1 VSEYQYYE
9 FAAVDRP
16 LGTRDIDTL
25 RGLSTRA
32 HITPTSFVNTYQWG
46 SFKGEPRRLVER
58 YFDAFLYLANWGT
71 RELIMRL
78 PARLVDPESAQR
90 YCSGDAVSAW
100 RTGDHVV
107 VAAVS
112 EDEEGDFEWG
122 GEGVLASILPVRAE
136 ILAGDLRALY
146 LLWLLSVQVGEISDD
161 AVEPPVP
168 ASLDALTGSQTA
180 LVEFLRIDRDLVD
193 VAATGSAPT
202 FERRVDVARPERP
215 WCRGEAPLG
224 RSSALTISDVMDR
237 PSSHER
243 AESVEP
249 TAVEHQRRGVRIRRE
264 GVHLE
269 QHYRVV
275 ACRHLGVH
283 RAVEPHRGSTHEHRT
298 GRGSPPLHAG
308 EPVAALGRERA
319 AGEVL
324 VLGEHADAE
333 PGSAAQHAPRR
344 RRVPHAHRDER
355 RGQRDRG
362 ERTGGHADGAPVDE
376 CAHRRHP
383 GREGTVCRAQA
394 GGVDRHR
401 LDEDRSWTTFRGRK
415 PTTG

>member
-1 VSEYQYYE
+1 MSEYQYYE

-46 SFKGEPRRLVER
+46 SFKGDPRRLVER

-71 RELIMRL
+71 RELILRL

-136 ILAGDLRALY
+136 LLAGDLRALY

-180 LVEFLRIDRDLVD
+180 LADFLRIDRDLID
-193 VAATGSAPT
+193 VAVAGSPPPHD
-202 FERRVDVARPERP
+202 ERVDVARWVAGLPGSERDVLLV
-215 WCRGEAPLG
+215 GLLEGDDPL
-224 RSSALTISDVMDR
+224 L
-237 PSSHER
+237 R
-243 AESVEP
+243 AE
-249 TAVEHQRRGVRIRRE
+249 ALRRAGAGRRDRAGVRTAAELLDQAAALRERRE
-264 GVHLE
+264 QAERERRAARAAEAARRAEVVRRQGLAALAAE
-269 QHYRVV
+269 GDGAWARVAARIAEKKPSGYDV
-275 ACRHLGVH
+275 AVDLLVDLREVCDP
-283 RAVEPHRGSTHEHRT
+283 AVFASRLDALRREH
-298 GRGSPPLHAG
+298 GRKVTFVERLAHAG
-308 EPVAALGRERA
+308 L
-319 AGEVL
+319 
-324 VLGEHADAE
+324 
-333 PGSAAQHAPRR
+333 
-344 RRVPHAHRDER
+344 
-355 RGQRDRG
+355 
-362 ERTGGHADGAPVDE
+362 
-376 CAHRRHP
+376 
-383 GREGTVCRAQA
+383 
-394 GGVDRHR
+394 
-401 LDEDRSWTTFRGRK
+401 
-415 PTTG
+415 